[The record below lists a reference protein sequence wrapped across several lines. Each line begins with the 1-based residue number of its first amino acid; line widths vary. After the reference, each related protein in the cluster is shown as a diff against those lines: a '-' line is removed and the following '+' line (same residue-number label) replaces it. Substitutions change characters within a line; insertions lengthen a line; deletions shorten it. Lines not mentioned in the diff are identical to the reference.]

1 MEKSKSGLLAVSK
14 RTLLLVAG
22 LVWGFAGLRV
32 FTLGGGDV
40 SLHQGNIVISI
51 VFSISI
57 FYIFFNFIFKK
68 MFAKHAKR
76 IINSKLQK
84 QCIFS
89 FFDIKGYIIMGCMM
103 TFGIVIRNLGVL
115 NPTFLGN
122 FYMGLGAALFLA
134 GLTFLISSIKFE
146 KTKVKYSVVRVE
158 VQ

>member
-1 MEKSKSGLLAVSK
+1 MDKSKSGFLAVSK

-32 FTLGGGDV
+32 FTLGRVDV
-40 SLHQGNIVISI
+40 VLNKVNIFISV
-51 VFSISI
+51 VFSIAI

-68 MFAKHAKR
+68 IFTKHAKR

-84 QCIFS
+84 QCLFS
-89 FFDIKGYIIMGCMM
+89 FFDVKGYIVMGCMM

-115 NPTFLGN
+115 NPTLLGN

-146 KTKVKYSVVRVE
+146 ETKAKYSM
-158 VQ
+158 

>member
-1 MEKSKSGLLAVSK
+1 MDKSKSGFLAVSK

-32 FTLGGGDV
+32 FTLGRGDV
-40 SLHQGNIVISI
+40 VLDKGNIFIS
-51 VFSISI
+51 VAFSITI

-68 MFAKHAKR
+68 IFIKHAKR

-84 QCIFS
+84 QCLFS
-89 FFDIKGYIIMGCMM
+89 FFDIKGYIVMGCMM

-115 NPTFLGN
+115 NPTLLGN

-146 KTKVKYSVVRVE
+146 ETKAKYSM
-158 VQ
+158 

>member
-1 MEKSKSGLLAVSK
+1 MEKSKSGFLAVSK

-32 FTLGGGDV
+32 FILGRGDV
-40 SLHQGNIVISI
+40 LIDKGNVFISV
-51 VFSISI
+51 VFSITI

-68 MFAKHAKR
+68 IFIKHAKR
-76 IINSKLQK
+76 IINSKLEK
-84 QCIFS
+84 QCIFL
-89 FFDIKGYIIMGCMM
+89 FFDIKGYIVMGCMM

-115 NPTFLGN
+115 NPTLLGN

-146 KTKVKYSVVRVE
+146 ETKAKYSM
-158 VQ
+158 

>member
-14 RTLLLVAG
+14 RVLLLVAG

-32 FTLGGGDV
+32 FTIGRGDV
-40 SLHQGNIVISI
+40 LLNKGNIFISI
-51 VFSISI
+51 VFSITI

-68 MFAKHAKR
+68 ILIKHTKR
-76 IINSKLQK
+76 IINSKLEK
-84 QCIFS
+84 QFIFS
-89 FFDIKGYIIMGCMM
+89 FFDVKGYIVMGCMM

-115 NPTFLGN
+115 NPTLLGN

-146 KTKVKYSVVRVE
+146 ETKAKYSM
-158 VQ
+158 